1 MDEFLPVKITHSS
14 DQNKLFLTKKHHVQ
28 VTEVL
33 REIEI
38 IIYTHLKMGKIGRE
52 MALVAGAVIFKRI
65 IFACGTKRAS
75 FTN

>member
-1 MDEFLPVKITHSS
+1 M
-14 DQNKLFLTKKHHVQ
+14 
-28 VTEVL
+28 TEVL

-52 MALVAGAVIFKRI
+52 MALVAGAVIFQRI

-75 FTN
+75 YTN